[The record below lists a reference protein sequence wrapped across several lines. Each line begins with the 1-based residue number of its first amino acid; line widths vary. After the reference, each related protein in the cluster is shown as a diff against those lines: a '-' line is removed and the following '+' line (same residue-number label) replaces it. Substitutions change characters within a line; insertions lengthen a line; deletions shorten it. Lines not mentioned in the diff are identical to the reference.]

1 MEFKDYYQTLGVSR
15 SAEPDEIKRSYRRLA
30 RKYHPD
36 VSNEPEAE
44 QRFNEIQ
51 EAHEVLKDPE
61 KRAAYDQFGA
71 NWKAGQEFRPPPDW
85 KPGFGF
91 AGGGYTDAGDFS
103 DFFESLFGGAGHR
116 RSGGGHT
123 HIRMKGEDLHAK
135 VSLPLEDVYR
145 GTTRSLSLERPE
157 LDEMGRLV
165 TGAHR
170 LNVKIP
176 KGVTKG
182 QRLRLAG
189 QGGPGLGGAP
199 AGDLYLEVTLEPHRL
214 YHVAG
219 RDVHVDLPVAPW
231 EAALGETVTV
241 PTLGGK
247 VDIKI
252 PPDSQSGTNLRLKGR
267 GLPGTP
273 AGDQYVVLKVLAPK
287 AETEEARALYAQM
300 KREMAFN
307 PRADL
312 EG

>member
-1 MEFKDYYQTLGVSR
+1 MEFKDYYQTLGVGR

-44 QRFNEIQ
+44 QRFKEIQ
-51 EAHEVLKDPE
+51 EAHEVFKDPE

-103 DFFESLFGGAGHR
+103 DFFKSVFGGAGHR

-199 AGDLYLEVTLEPHRL
+199 AGDLYLRSLSNPIGSITSPGVMCTLTCRWHRGKPPL
-214 YHVAG
+214 AK
-219 RDVHVDLPVAPW
+219 RLPCRPLAVKW
-231 EAALGETVTV
+231 ISRFRRTH
-241 PTLGGK
+241 
-247 VDIKI
+247 
-252 PPDSQSGTNLRLKGR
+252 SR
-267 GLPGTP
+267 GPICG
-273 AGDQYVVLKVLAPK
+273 
-287 AETEEARALYAQM
+287 
-300 KREMAFN
+300 
-307 PRADL
+307 
-312 EG
+312 